1 MKSLNF
7 FIVLPD
13 GRTTEEER
21 MAVRIHV
28 TEEAMRIFGKD
39 IKCTYYNSP
48 QEDWFLSDLCNAI
61 GEMAEADVVYFCK
74 YCTSNPDTKALKE
87 IAEGYH
93 LYTLDKILEN

>member
-1 MKSLNF
+1 MNSLNF

-21 MAVRIHV
+21 MAVSIHV
-28 TEEAMRIFGKD
+28 IEEAMRIFGKD
-39 IKCTYYNSP
+39 IKWTYYNSP
-48 QEDWFLSDLCNAI
+48 QEDWSLSDLCNAI
-61 GEMAEADVVYFCK
+61 DEMAEADIVYFCK

-93 LYTLDKILEN
+93 LYTLDKIFEN